1 MRKISSKKII
11 SLFVAVIAVI
21 GIFTYTKSSLAN
33 ANSDQDQAN
42 ASVNLNVEKIDKD
55 TVKISLDNLIPV
67 VKSLQL
73 GVKIDGDVTFAEDTI
88 KWLVSSDDEE
98 LKSNVKISSDKKSM
112 DIFVVSTEALEKDAG
127 KLEILEIDINK
138 VTGYIRGGCSP
149 VGMKKLYGTF
159 VNETAQ
165 NLDTIIVSAG
175 KIGYQ
180 IELKPAD
187 LQEVT
192 NFEYADVIH

>member
-1 MRKISSKKII
+1 M
-11 SLFVAVIAVI
+11 
-21 GIFTYTKSSLAN
+21 
-33 ANSDQDQAN
+33 
-42 ASVNLNVEKIDKD
+42 
-55 TVKISLDNLIPV
+55 IPV
-67 VKSLQL
+67 DQNLDLKKAAKAAGEKNVDMIHVK
-73 GVKIDGDVTFAEDTI
+73 
-88 KWLVSSDDEE
+88 
-98 LKSNVKISSDKKSM
+98 
-112 DIFVVSTEALEKDAG
+112 
-127 KLEILEIDINK
+127 DINK